1 MAYSIRSA
9 EHEKEGVK
17 GVNMKLFLTSN
28 PFLPDGRIN
37 DENEFLWNIKYSL
50 PYETNALYISSSY
63 KDALTNDREASRIK
77 DAFNSQGIFFRT
89 MDVLDYRTASMK
101 DDEIKAHNFII
112 IADGHVPTQSDFMRI
127 TGLKRK
133 LQGYD
138 GTIMAIGTGAM
149 NAAEEAYILP
159 QLEGEAMN
167 NEFMRFTEGLGLTK
181 TQVIPHYDVNIVKKV
196 DGLSLRDRILFDSK
210 NRKFLGLPDGS
221 YLMNTDGVELI
232 YGRYYKIADR
242 QTTMEDAGF
251 LAKAFA

>member
-1 MAYSIRSA
+1 
-9 EHEKEGVK
+9 
-17 GVNMKLFLTSN
+17 
-28 PFLPDGRIN
+28 
-37 DENEFLWNIKYSL
+37 
-50 PYETNALYISSSY
+50 
-63 KDALTNDREASRIK
+63 
-77 DAFNSQGIFFRT
+77 
-89 MDVLDYRTASMK
+89 MK
-101 DDEIKAHNFII
+101 DDEVKAHNFII
-112 IADGHVPTQSDFMRI
+112 IADGHVPTQNDFMRI

-133 LQGYD
+133 LEGYD

-181 TQVIPHYDVNIVKKV
+181 TQVIPHYDDNIVRKV

-210 NRKFLGLPDGS
+210 HRKFLGLPDGS
-221 YLMNTDGVELI
+221 YLMSTDGVELI

-242 QTTMEDAGF
+242 QISMEDAGF